1 MPALSDDSSLTP
13 ALGLQRRPAPPAPR
27 PQLIVLLEC
36 DRPLAPSTRHS
47 LWGVDEVVL
56 RRGPHRSALRSGTQ
70 LVVFIADQWLSGTH
84 ARLAREGD
92 GFVLRDA
99 GSTNGTWV
107 DGRPVPPEGLRLRD
121 GELIEIGHTLLLF
134 RAAAPQRPMDQS
146 DLDGAQLD
154 PGNTGL
160 VTLSSALQVEH
171 ERLATIAR
179 SSVPVV
185 IGGETGAGKEV
196 VARALHVLSGR
207 EGPFVAVNCG
217 AIPRTLVESE
227 LFGHRKGA
235 FSGATEERL
244 GLFRS
249 ADRGTL
255 LLDEIGDLPLDAQ
268 AALLRV
274 LQEGEVLSVGATR
287 PVKVDVRVLAAT
299 HRDLAALVHG
309 GQFRADLLSR
319 IAGFTVRL
327 PPLRERPE
335 DLGLLVASLLK
346 RVAGDAA
353 AHVRFTCEA
362 GRALA
367 RHRWP
372 LNVRELEQCLRAALV
387 LAGTQPVDLAHL
399 PEAVRAALRQ
409 GPLPLAEVQTGPVL
423 PGRADATDPDLLP
436 VAAGGEQGA
445 DAGAPV
451 RPQRPLS
458 AEERRHK
465 EELLLL
471 VGEHRG
477 NVTTMARALGKARMQ
492 VQRWLKRYGIDPQ
505 EYRRG

>member
-1 MPALSDDSSLTP
+1 VLALSDESSLTP
-13 ALGLQRRPAPPAPR
+13 ALGLQRRAAPPAPR
-27 PQLIVLLEC
+27 PQLCVLLEC
-36 DRPLAPSTRHS
+36 DRPLAPSSRHS

-56 RRGPHRSALRSGTQ
+56 RRGPHRSALRSGKQ
-70 LVVFIADQWLSGTH
+70 LVLSIADQWLSGTH
-84 ARLAREGD
+84 ARLVREEA

-107 DGRPVPPEGLRLRD
+107 DGRPPPVEGLLLRD

-134 RAAAPQRPMDQS
+134 RAAALQRPVSDPA
-146 DLDGAQLD
+146 DLDGGQLD
-154 PGNTGL
+154 PGHTGL
-160 VTLSSALQVEH
+160 VTLSSSLQAEH
-171 ERLATIAR
+171 ERLAAIAR
-179 SSVPVV
+179 SNVSVV

-196 VARALHVLSGR
+196 VARALHALSGR

-217 AIPRTLVESE
+217 AIPRALVESE

-235 FSGATEERL
+235 FSGATEDRP

-249 ADRGTL
+249 ADQGTL
-255 LLDEIGDLPLDAQ
+255 LLDEIGDLPLEAQ

-274 LQEGEVLSVGATR
+274 LQEGEVLPVGATR
-287 PVKVDVRVLAAT
+287 PAKVDVRVLAAT

-335 DLGLLVASLLK
+335 DLGLLVAALLK
-346 RVAGDAA
+346 KVAGDAA
-353 AHVRFTCEA
+353 AHVQLTCEA

-367 RHRWP
+367 RYRWP

-387 LAGTQPVDLAHL
+387 LAGMHPIDVVHL
-399 PEAVRAALRQ
+399 PEAVRAALRE
-409 GPLPLAEVQTGPVL
+409 GPLALEAPPPVL
-423 PGRADATDPDLLP
+423 DRADATDPQLP
-436 VAAGGEQGA
+436 AFAAGAA
-445 DAGAPV
+445 DAGQAEDAP
-451 RPQRPLS
+451 PARPLRPLT
-458 AEERRHK
+458 AEEERHK

-471 VGEHRG
+471 VRDHKG
-477 NVTTMARALGKARMQ
+477 NVTTMARALNKARMQ
-492 VQRWLKRYGIDPQ
+492 VQRWLKRYGIDPG

>member
-1 MPALSDDSSLTP
+1 VTDESSLTP
-13 ALGLQRRPAPPAPR
+13 ALGLQRRPSLPAPR
-27 PQLIVLLEC
+27 PQLFVLLEC
-36 DRPLAPSTRHS
+36 DRPLAPPSRHS

-56 RRGPHRSALRSGTQ
+56 RRGPHRSALRSGKQ
-70 LVVFIADQWLSGTH
+70 LVLSIADQWLSGTH
-84 ARLAREGD
+84 ARIAREER

-107 DGRPVPPEGLRLRD
+107 DGRPPPSEGLALRD

-134 RAAAPQRPMDQS
+134 RAAAPQRPTDPP
-146 DLDGAQLD
+146 DVDGAHLD
-154 PGNTGL
+154 PGHTGL
-160 VTLSSALQVEH
+160 ATLSSALQAEH
-171 ERLATIAR
+171 ERLAAIAR
-179 SSVPVV
+179 SNVSVV
-185 IGGETGAGKEV
+185 IGGETGVGKEV
-196 VARALHVLSGR
+196 VARALHALSGR

-235 FSGATEERL
+235 FSGATEERP

-255 LLDEIGDLPLDAQ
+255 LLDEIGDLPLEAQ

-287 PVKVDVRVLAAT
+287 PLKVDVRVLAAT
-299 HRDLAALVHG
+299 HRDLHALVQS

-319 IAGFTVRL
+319 IAGFNVRL
-327 PPLRERPE
+327 PPLRARPE

-346 RVAGDAA
+346 KAAGDAA
-353 AHVRFTCEA
+353 AHVRVTCEA
-362 GRALA
+362 ARALA
-367 RHRWP
+367 RYRWP

-387 LAGTQPVDLAHL
+387 LAGAQPIDLVHL
-399 PEAVRAALRQ
+399 PEAVRAALHDSPAPDAVTEP
-409 GPLPLAEVQTGPVL
+409 GV
-423 PGRADATDPDLLP
+423 PGRHEPTDPDLPPLP
-436 VAAGGEQGA
+436 PDAD
-445 DAGAPV
+445 DAGAEAEPSA
-451 RPQRPLS
+451 PSGPPRPLT
-458 AEERRHK
+458 EEEQRHK

-471 VGEHRG
+471 VREHKG

-505 EYRRG
+505 EHRPR